1 MTYGC
6 QRANFY
12 LQVEDDIEAAPEYLR
27 VIKNYI
33 KFNDKKPWFLMEF
46 SELGFIGKL
55 FRCVDVKAV
64 TSTIAL
70 YYRFK
75 PVDWILDDMLR
86 SRYCALGEPHEKCL
100 AVSFS
105 QYLRG
110 IGLYWIALMRNGWFF
125 GRRS

>member
-6 QRANFY
+6 ERAKFY

-27 VIKNYI
+27 IIRNYI
-33 KFNDKKPWFLMEF
+33 KFNEERPWFLMEF

-100 AVSFS
+100 E
-105 QYLRG
+105 
-110 IGLYWIALMRNGWFF
+110 
-125 GRRS
+125 